1 MKSIGE
7 HGEKLTKKY
16 LEDRGYEILD
26 ENFVSRFGEIDIIAV
41 YQKILVFVEVK
52 SRTNL
57 NFGYPMEFVD
67 RRKQDKIIKT
77 AQIYIESK
85 KFENIQCRFDVCEV
99 YLSTE
104 KINYIENAFIL

>member
-1 MKSIGE
+1 MKSIGK

-57 NFGYPMEFVD
+57 NFGYLMEFVD

-104 KINYIENAFIL
+104 KINYIENAFTL

>member
-1 MKSIGE
+1 
-7 HGEKLTKKY
+7 
-16 LEDRGYEILD
+16 
-26 ENFVSRFGEIDIIAV
+26 
-41 YQKILVFVEVK
+41 
-52 SRTNL
+52 
-57 NFGYPMEFVD
+57 MEFVD

-104 KINYIENAFIL
+104 KINYIENAFTL

>member
-1 MKSIGE
+1 M
-7 HGEKLTKKY
+7 
-16 LEDRGYEILD
+16 
-26 ENFVSRFGEIDIIAV
+26 IIAPTSSYSESLV

-99 YLSTE
+99 YCFSAGLSSVFSLASVLF
-104 KINYIENAFIL
+104 YHV